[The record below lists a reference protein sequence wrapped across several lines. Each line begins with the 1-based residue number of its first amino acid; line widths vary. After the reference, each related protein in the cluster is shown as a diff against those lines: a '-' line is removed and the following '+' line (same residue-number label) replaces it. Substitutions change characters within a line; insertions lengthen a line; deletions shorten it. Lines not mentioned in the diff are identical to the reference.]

1 MRTALGPALTWG
13 WHREPSVG
21 RIRVLG
27 PSHTP
32 RSKVGLEWW
41 DPRRGS
47 WAPGRNKAVRR
58 CGWIGPDRAVKS
70 GDGLCTRIEG
80 QVWNARVAM
89 RINRRTMM
97 DSVRSPGRVG
107 CGRGSTG
114 RTLVIVALAGAFAD
128 VYSAGPSE
136 PATSTRPAL
145 GSILVT
151 QIPFR
156 SSSDDGDAT
165 HGGLSGAELPSGSRI
180 VEFNVEGESSRV
192 RSLTDGFAA
201 AGRAD
206 LSFEGTHFLFVG
218 RRAASDKN
226 AVWEMRL
233 ADGEVRQV
241 VAPPF
246 GCEAA
251 IYLSTL
257 YTLDAEQPVRRIAF
271 CGPASAAEPNQ
282 FFTCR
287 TDGSDVQQITFAP
300 EGVSDGYLLTDGR
313 LLFSMGLPANSAAA
327 SESPTFNRA
336 LFTVN
341 VDGTDIFPFVG
352 VGDGPAWRG
361 RACESPDGWV
371 YFLESKATHPG
382 KAGSVVAVR
391 RTTSLHSRRVV
402 ASTDQGDFHSIS
414 VLEDGRL
421 LVSYRTG
428 EGRVRSSYDLHILN
442 PNNGELSRPVV
453 DKPTWHEVDPVAVR
467 PRPVPHGRSSVVNS
481 NTTVG
486 QLYCLDVDLS
496 DDAGGSRPGERQV
509 TGVRVFSANARDEVL
524 GTASV
529 ESDGSFFLE
538 APARTPLR
546 LETVDGR
553 GEVVRTMRSW
563 MWLMPMERRGC
574 IGCHEDRELTPPN
587 RHVLALRKAAQ
598 RIGVGDPPAIV
609 EPLEGP

>member
-1 MRTALGPALTWG
+1 MRTVLGPALTWA
-13 WHREPSVG
+13 WCREPRVG
-21 RIRVLG
+21 RILVLG

-32 RSKVGLEWW
+32 RAKVGLEWCGYPT
-41 DPRRGS
+41 DLRTT
-47 WAPGRNKAVRR
+47 GRKKAVRV
-58 CGWIGPDRAVKS
+58 CGSIGPDRAVKS
-70 GDGLCTRIEG
+70 GDGLCTGIEG

-89 RINRRTMM
+89 RIHRHLTELLRR
-97 DSVRSPGRVG
+97 RSRD
-107 CGRGSTG
+107 CGRRGFAG
-114 RTLVIVALAGAFAD
+114 QALALAVLASTPVVVHAAGGA
-128 VYSAGPSE
+128 E
-136 PATSTRPAL
+136 STLNTRSTV
-145 GSILVT
+145 GSIIVT
-151 QIPFR
+151 QIPFGPR
-156 SSSDDGDAT
+156 VDEADGIAA
-165 HGGLSGAELPSGSRI
+165 GRVRAEVPTGSRI
-180 VEFNVEGESSRV
+180 VEINVEGEGSRV
-192 RSLTDGFAA
+192 RIITDGFAA

-206 LSFEGTHFLFVG
+206 LSFDGTHFLFVG

-241 VAPPF
+241 VAPRF

-257 YTLDAEQPVRRIAF
+257 YTLNAEQPVRRIAF
-271 CGPASAAEPNQ
+271 CGPASAAGPNQ

-287 TDGSDVQQITFAP
+287 TDGSNIQQITFAP
-300 EGVSDGYLLTDGR
+300 EGVSDPYLLTDGR
-313 LLFSMGLPANSAAA
+313 LLFSMGLPADSAAA
-327 SESPTFNRA
+327 SESPAFNHA

-341 VDGTDIFPFVG
+341 VDGTDLFPFAG

-361 RACESPDGWV
+361 RPCESPDGWV
-371 YFLESKATHPG
+371 YFLESDPTHPQRP
-382 KAGSVVAVR
+382 GSVMAVR
-391 RTTSLHSRRVV
+391 RTRSLHSRRVV
-402 ASTDQGDFHSIS
+402 ASSDQGGFHSIS

-428 EGRVRSSYDLHILN
+428 EGRAHSSYDLHILD
-442 PNNGELSRPVV
+442 PNNGKLTSPVFGEA
-453 DKPTWHEVDPVAVR
+453 TWNAVDPVAVR
-467 PRPVPHGRSSVVNS
+467 PRSVPHGRSSVVNS

-486 QLYCLDVDLS
+486 QLYGLNIDLS

-509 TGVRVFSANARDEVL
+509 TGVRVFSANAKDQVL

-563 MWLMPMERRGC
+563 MWLMPAERRGC

-587 RHVLALRKAAQ
+587 RHVLALRKAPQ

>member
-1 MRTALGPALTWG
+1 M
-13 WHREPSVG
+13 
-21 RIRVLG
+21 
-27 PSHTP
+27 
-32 RSKVGLEWW
+32 
-41 DPRRGS
+41 
-47 WAPGRNKAVRR
+47 
-58 CGWIGPDRAVKS
+58 KS
-70 GDGLCTRIEG
+70 ADGLYTGIEG

-89 RINRRTMM
+89 RINRRTLM
-97 DSVRSPGRVG
+97 DSVRPPGRVG
-107 CGRGSTG
+107 GRRSSTG

-128 VYSAGPSE
+128 ASSAGPSE
-136 PATSTRPAL
+136 PAASTRPAL

-165 HGGLSGAELPSGSRI
+165 GGGLCGAELPTGSRI
-180 VEFNVEGESSRV
+180 VEVSVEGEGRRV

-201 AGRAD
+201 ASRAD
-206 LSFEGTHFLFVG
+206 LSFDGTHFLFVG

-271 CGPASAAEPNQ
+271 CGPASAGGPKQ

-287 TDGSDVQQITFAP
+287 TDGSNVQQITFAP

-313 LLFSMGLPANSAAA
+313 LLFSMGFPADSPAA

-341 VDGTDIFPFVG
+341 VDGTDIFPFAG
-352 VGDGPAWRG
+352 VGDGRAWRG
-361 RACESPDGWV
+361 RPCESPDGWV

-382 KAGSVVAVR
+382 QAGSVVAVR
-391 RTTSLHSRRVV
+391 RARSLHSRRVV
-402 ASTDQGDFHSIS
+402 ASTDQGNFHSIS

-421 LVSYRTG
+421 LASYRSG
-428 EGRVRSSYDLHILN
+428 VDRNFSAYRLHILN

-453 DKPTWHEVDPVAVR
+453 DAPTWHEVDPAAVR

-486 QLYCLDVDLS
+486 QLYCLNVDLS

-509 TGVRVFSANARDEVL
+509 TGVRVFSANAKDEVL

-563 MWLMPMERRGC
+563 MWLMPAERRGC

-587 RHVLALRKAAQ
+587 RHVLALRKAPQ
-598 RIGVGDPPAIV
+598 RIGVGDAPAIV
-609 EPLEGP
+609 EPQEGP